1 MINKDIEK
9 LFGNSI
15 EELVNAAKQ
24 KWAEAMDKI
33 EQEQKYKENCKK
45 AQNEISDSLNNIN
58 EILDLDLATKEGYSR
73 YMEYL
78 ADLRNRVKNY
88 DGLLKAVSGK
98 TGAEIIDEIAQKA
111 TTFYEENK
119 KENKTTVPS
128 NEDFK
133 KASQEKAK
141 EIVEP
146 AYDECE
152 DTQYGG
158 QDDKDEDIYE
168 EDVCNNP
175 SDIVDEG
182 VLESINRIVNR
193 YIDESLL
200 PNYNYRLREDDLDWL
215 TDELVEF
222 ACWLNC
228 QYPTKK

>member
-15 EELVNAAKQ
+15 DELVKATKQ

-33 EQEQKYKENCKK
+33 DQEKKYREDCNK
-45 AQNEISDSLNNIN
+45 AKNEISDSLNHIN
-58 EILDLDLATKEGYSR
+58 EILDLDLTTKEGYSR

-78 ADLRNRVKNY
+78 ADLRNRVKSY
-88 DGLLKAVSGK
+88 DGFLKAVSGK

-119 KENKTTVPS
+119 KEQEAPIKVT
-128 NEDFK
+128 EDFK
-133 KASQEKAK
+133 KGSPDNSK

-146 AYDECE
+146 ACDECK
-152 DTQYGG
+152 DSKY
-158 QDDKDEDIYE
+158 DDQDEDIYE

-175 SDIVDEG
+175 SDIVDEN

-228 QYPTKK
+228 QYPVKK

>member
-119 KENKTTVPS
+119 KEK
-128 NEDFK
+128 NETIIKVDEKPEFK
-133 KASQEKAK
+133 KTNKETQK
-141 EIVEP
+141 EIVE
-146 AYDECE
+146 
-152 DTQYGG
+152 Q
-158 QDDKDEDIYE
+158 
-168 EDVCNNP
+168 NNP
-175 SDIVDEG
+175 SDGVDDSIMA
-182 VLESINRIVNR
+182 SINRIVDR
-193 YIDESLL
+193 YVNESLL
-200 PNYNYRLREDDLDWL
+200 PNYGGKLRDRDRDWL
-215 TDELVEF
+215 VRELVEYS
-222 ACWLNC
+222 CWLNQ
-228 QYPTKK
+228 QYPA